1 MSQSVKQLAEQVH
14 TPVDRLLEQL
24 REAGVKATGPD
35 SMVSDADKQRLLAAL
50 RTAHGK
56 DSGTAQPARITLKRR
71 SQEELKVPAG
81 APGKSTTVNVEY
93 RKKRT
98 YVQRAATDEAAKEHL
113 SQTEQL
119 AARLS
124 AEEEARRQAQALAS
138 QAAESVLAEPVK
150 AVEKAL
156 EEAPAIT
163 AVEAQPA
170 AVAAEPVEAVS
181 AAAPLEA
188 TVEVQAPAKPE
199 AVPTPTPTAVKP
211 ETTSEVR
218 SSRPNARPEGRSEH
232 RPDARSDARPASRP
246 TGAAQDARR
255 PSAPGAR
262 PSSSPGTR
270 PPAPGGARPPA
281 PATPGGAAPARR
293 PPAAGAA
300 PGRAPAGAPARR
312 GIADEKPR
320 GSAGKVSD
328 GRGRK
333 TDYLREEEG
342 GHRGAGRRGKGNNKP
357 QAHAFEKPTAAVVHE
372 VTIPET
378 ITVADLANKMAVK
391 AVEVVKTL
399 FGMGVMAT
407 INQSIDQDTATLV
420 VEEMGHIAK
429 LQSESDIENEL
440 LASISEGDLVNRAPI
455 ITVMGHVDHGKTSL
469 LDYIRR
475 TKVASGEAGGITQH
489 IGAYHVETPKG
500 VITFLDTP
508 GHEAFSAM
516 RARGAKL
523 TDIVILMVAADDG
536 VMPTTREAINHAKA
550 AGVPMVV
557 AVNKIDKA
565 NADPDRVRNE
575 LVQLSVIPEDWGG
588 DTQFVNISAK
598 SGQGVDDLLDAILLQ
613 AEVLELKA
621 PADGTARGTVVEAS
635 LDKGRGAMAT
645 VLVRAGTLRK
655 GDIVLAGTE
664 YGRVRALLDE
674 NGKPIEA
681 AGPSIPA
688 VILGLSGTPRA
699 GDDFMVMDEERKAR
713 DMAIYRQNKAREGK
727 LATQQAAKLENIF
740 DQMKESGSATLNV
753 LVKADVQGSSE
764 AIREALVKLSTDDVK
779 VNVVASGVGGLTES
793 DINLAVTS
801 GAVVIGFNVRA
812 DGGAR
817 RVADTNGLEIR
828 YYSIIYEM
836 LDDVRQAMT
845 GLLGTEMHER
855 IIGTAEVRD
864 VFRSPKFGAVAGCR
878 VIEGSVKR
886 GNPIRV
892 LRDNVVIYTGELES
906 LRRFKDD
913 VQEVKDG
920 FECGIAVKNY
930 NDVQAGDQIECY
942 ERVQVARTL

>member
-1 MSQSVKQLAEQVH
+1 MSQTVKQLAEQVH

-24 REAGVKATGPD
+24 RDAGVSASSAD
-35 SMVSDADKQRLLAAL
+35 SIVSDADKQRLLASL
-50 RTAHGK
+50 RSAHGK
-56 DSGTAQPARITLKRR
+56 DTGTQPSRITLKRR

-98 YVQRAATDEAAKEHL
+98 YVQRGAVDEAAKEPR

-124 AEEEARRQAQALAS
+124 AEEEARRQAAALAAAE
-138 QAAESVLAEPVK
+138 QAARQEASKPDSSKAETSKPETSKPEAKVSSAESSKPAEATAPSVQETQPAPAAVETAKTPEPEAGKASKAPQRAEPVQRS
-150 AVEKAL
+150 AESA
-156 EEAPAIT
+156 APRR
-163 AVEAQPA
+163 P
-170 AVAAEPVEAVS
+170 AVS
-181 AAAPLEA
+181 P
-188 TVEVQAPAKPE
+188 
-199 AVPTPTPTAVKP
+199 
-211 ETTSEVR
+211 
-218 SSRPNARPEGRSEH
+218 
-232 RPDARSDARPASRP
+232 
-246 TGAAQDARR
+246 R
-255 PSAPGAR
+255 PSAPSQAPA
-262 PSSSPGTR
+262 PSST
-270 PPAPGGARPPA
+270 AP
-281 PATPGGAAPARR
+281 RR
-293 PPAAGAA
+293 PPAASTPA
-300 PGRAPAGAPARR
+300 PGRAPAAPARR
-312 GIADEKPR
+312 GMADEKPR
-320 GSAGKVSD
+320 GSAGKASE

-333 TDYLREEEG
+333 DYLREEEG
-342 GHRGAGRRGKGNNKP
+342 HHRGARRSKPNGKP
-357 QAHAFEKPTAAVVHE
+357 QAHAFEKPAAPVVHE

-378 ITVADLANKMAVK
+378 ITVSDLAAKMAVK
-391 AVEVVKTL
+391 AVEVVKVL

-420 VEEMGHIAK
+420 VEEMGHVAK
-429 LQSESDIENEL
+429 PQSESDVENEL
-440 LASISEGDLVNRAPI
+440 LASISEGALLSRPPI

-469 LDYIRR
+469 LDYVRR
-475 TKVASGEAGGITQH
+475 TKVAAGEAGGITQH

-536 VMPTTREAINHAKA
+536 VMPTTKEAINHAKA

-557 AVNKIDKA
+557 AVNKIDKP

-575 LVQLSVIPEDWGG
+575 LVQLSVIPEEWGG

-598 SGQGVDDLLDAILLQ
+598 TGQGVDELLDAILLQ

-621 PADGTARGTVVEAS
+621 PVEGTALGTVVEAS

-674 NGKPIEA
+674 RGKPIEA

-713 DMAIYRQNKAREGK
+713 DMAVYRQNKAREGK

-740 DQMKESGSATLNV
+740 EQMKESGSATLNV
-753 LVKADVQGSSE
+753 LVKADVQGSAE
-764 AIREALVKLSTDDVK
+764 AIRESLTKLSTDDVK

-812 DGGAR
+812 DAGAR
-817 RVADTNGLEIR
+817 RVAESNGLEIR

-864 VFRSPKFGAVAGCR
+864 VFRSPKFGAVAGCK
-878 VIEGSVKR
+878 VVEGSVKR

-892 LRDNVVIYTGELES
+892 LRDNVVIFTGELES

-913 VQEVKDG
+913 VNEVKEG

-942 ERVQVARTL
+942 ERVQIARTL

>member
-14 TPVDRLLEQL
+14 TPVNRLLEQL
-24 REAGVKATGPD
+24 REAGVQAAGPD

-50 RTAHGK
+50 RSSHGK
-56 DSGTAQPARITLKRR
+56 DSTGAQPERITLKRR

-98 YVQRAATDEAAKEHL
+98 YVQRAATDEPAKEHL
-113 SQTEQL
+113 SQSEQL

-124 AEEEARRQAQALAS
+124 AEEEARRQAQAAAR
-138 QAAESVLAEPVK
+138 QAAEPGKVQQAAPV
-150 AVEKAL
+150 
-156 EEAPAIT
+156 
-163 AVEAQPA
+163 AVEAVPVVAVTQQPSTA
-170 AVAAEPVEAVS
+170 GLEAVAALKTETVQ
-181 AAAPLEA
+181 
-188 TVEVQAPAKPE
+188 VEVQASKAEAKPE
-199 AVPTPTPTAVKP
+199 IKP
-211 ETTSEVR
+211 EIKPEVR
-218 SSRPNARPEGRSEH
+218 RDTRPVTTEGR
-232 RPDARSDARPASRP
+232 ADARPAPRP
-246 TGAAQDARR
+246 HTPSGGSGQDTRR
-255 PSAPGAR
+255 PPVSGA
-262 PSSSPGTR
+262 
-270 PPAPGGARPPA
+270 ARPPVGAA
-281 PATPGGAAPARR
+281 PRPSGSAPSGAAPARR
-293 PPAAGAA
+293 PPAGGAA

-312 GIADEKPR
+312 AGADEKPR
-320 GSAGKVSD
+320 GSAGKA
-328 GRGRK
+328 GTGGRK
-333 TDYLREEEG
+333 VDYLRADEG
-342 GHRGAGRRGKGNNKP
+342 MQRGGRRGKSQGKP
-357 QAHAFEKPTAAVVHE
+357 QAHGFEMPTAAVVHE

-391 AVEVVKTL
+391 AVEVVKAL
-399 FGMGVMAT
+399 FTMGVMAT

-420 VEEMGHIAK
+420 VEELGHIAK
-429 LQSESDIENEL
+429 PQSESDVENEL
-440 LASISEGDLVNRAPI
+440 LASISEGALVNRAPI

-475 TKVASGEAGGITQH
+475 AKVASGEAGGITQH

-536 VMPTTREAINHAKA
+536 VMPTTKEAINHAKA
-550 AGVPMVV
+550 AGVPLVV
-557 AVNKIDKA
+557 AVNKIDKP

-598 SGQGVDDLLDAILLQ
+598 SGQGVDDLLDAILIQ

-621 PADGTARGTVVEAS
+621 PVEGSARGTVIESS

-645 VLVRAGTLRK
+645 VLVRGGTLRK

-674 NGKPIEA
+674 NGKPIES

-713 DMAIYRQNKAREGK
+713 DMAMYRQTKAREGK

-740 DQMKESGSATLNV
+740 DQMKESGLATLNV
-753 LVKADVQGSSE
+753 MVKADVQGSSE
-764 AIREALVKLSTDDVK
+764 AIREALTKLSTEDVK
-779 VNVVASGVGGLTES
+779 VNVVASGVGGITES

-801 GAVVIGFNVRA
+801 GAVMIGFNVRA
-812 DGGAR
+812 DAGAR
-817 RVADTNGLEIR
+817 RVADSNGLEIR

-930 NDVQAGDQIECY
+930 NDVQPGDQIECY

>member
-24 REAGVKATGPD
+24 REAGVQATSPD

-50 RTAHGK
+50 RTSHGK
-56 DSGTAQPARITLKRR
+56 ETKGAQPERITLKRR

-98 YVQRAATDEAAKEHL
+98 YVQRAATDEPGKEHL
-113 SQTEQL
+113 SQSEQL

-124 AEEEARRQAQALAS
+124 AEEDARRQAQA
-138 QAAESVLAEPVK
+138 AAREAKAPVK
-150 AVEKAL
+150 VAEVAPVAVDAAAVNTASAQPTTQPESISTTI
-156 EEAPAIT
+156 EAPAPKVDLPVSKAADT
-163 AVEAQPA
+163 PAEAKVE
-170 AVAAEPVEAVS
+170 
-181 AAAPLEA
+181 
-188 TVEVQAPAKPE
+188 TKPE
-199 AVPTPTPTAVKP
+199 M
-211 ETTSEVR
+211 R
-218 SSRPNARPEGRSEH
+218 RDSRPATADTRSNP
-232 RPDARSDARPASRP
+232 RPDNRNDARPAPRP
-246 TGAAQDARR
+246 HSPSGSAGQDTRR
-255 PSAPGAR
+255 PA
-262 PSSSPGTR
+262 
-270 PPAPGGARPPA
+270 APGGARPPVGGA
-281 PATPGGAAPARR
+281 PRPSGSAPSGAAPARR
-293 PPAAGAA
+293 PPAGGAA
-300 PGRAPAGAPARR
+300 PGRAPAGAPPRR
-312 GIADEKPR
+312 SGAGADEKPR
-320 GSAGKVSD
+320 GSAGKA
-328 GRGRK
+328 GAGGRK
-333 TDYLREEEG
+333 VDYLRADEG
-342 GHRGAGRRGKGNNKP
+342 VHRGGGRRGKPQGKP
-357 QAHAFEKPTAAVVHE
+357 QAHGFEMPTAAVVHE
-372 VTIPET
+372 VSIPET

-399 FGMGVMAT
+399 FTMGVMAT

-429 LQSESDIENEL
+429 QQSESDIEDEL
-440 LASISEGDLVNRAPI
+440 LASIPEGALINRAPI

-475 TKVASGEAGGITQH
+475 AKVASGEAGGITQH

-536 VMPTTREAINHAKA
+536 VMPTTKEAINHAKA
-550 AGVPMVV
+550 AGVPLVV
-557 AVNKIDKA
+557 AVNKIDKP

-575 LVQLSVIPEDWGG
+575 LVQLSVIPEEWGG

-598 SGQGVDDLLDAILLQ
+598 SGQGVDDLLDAILIQ

-621 PADGTARGTVVEAS
+621 PIEGMARGTVIESS

-645 VLVRAGTLRK
+645 VLVRGGTLRK

-674 NGKPIEA
+674 NGKPIES

-699 GDDFMVMDEERKAR
+699 GDDFMVLDEERKAR
-713 DMAIYRQNKAREGK
+713 DMAMYRQTKAREGK
-727 LATQQAAKLENIF
+727 LATQQAAKLGDMF
-740 DQMKESGSATLNV
+740 DQMKASGLATLNV
-753 LVKADVQGSSE
+753 MVKADVQGSSE
-764 AIREALVKLSTDDVK
+764 AIREALTKLSTDDVK
-779 VNVVASGVGGLTES
+779 VNVVASGVGGITES

-801 GAVVIGFNVRA
+801 GAVMIGFNVRA

>member
-14 TPVDRLLEQL
+14 TPIDRLLEQL
-24 REAGVKATGPD
+24 RDAGVQATGPE
-35 SMVSDADKQRLLAAL
+35 SIVSDSDKQRLLAAL
-50 RTAHGK
+50 RTSHGK
-56 DSGTAQPARITLKRR
+56 DSTGAQPARITLKRR

-98 YVQRAATDEAAKEHL
+98 YVQRAATDEPVKEHV
-113 SQTEQL
+113 SQSEQL

-124 AEEEARRQAQALAS
+124 AEEEARRLAQAAAL
-138 QAAESVLAEPVK
+138 QAAAPAKEPAKDSAKPIEAASVVSEVAPTPVVAATQQASVASSGAEQPQV
-150 AVEKAL
+150 AAPTQEKA
-156 EEAPAIT
+156 ESKPEAPADVRRDT
-163 AVEAQPA
+163 RPATTEAR
-170 AVAAEPVEAVS
+170 
-181 AAAPLEA
+181 
-188 TVEVQAPAKPE
+188 TDH
-199 AVPTPTPTAVKP
+199 
-211 ETTSEVR
+211 
-218 SSRPNARPEGRSEH
+218 RPSARP
-232 RPDARSDARPASRP
+232 DNRSDARPDNRP
-246 TGAAQDARR
+246 APRPHTPSSGAGQDTRR
-255 PSAPGAR
+255 PPAGNAAR
-262 PSSSPGTR
+262 PSGA
-270 PPAPGGARPPA
+270 APS
-281 PATPGGAAPARR
+281 GAAPARR
-293 PPAAGAA
+293 PPAGGAA
-300 PGRAPAGAPARR
+300 PGRAPAGAPPRR
-312 GIADEKPR
+312 GAEDKPR
-320 GSAGKVSD
+320 GSAGKAGS
-328 GRGRK
+328 GGRK
-333 TDYLREEEG
+333 VDYLRADEG
-342 GHRGAGRRGKGNNKP
+342 GHRGGGRRGKAQGKP
-357 QAHAFEKPTAAVVHE
+357 QAHGFEMPTTAVVHE

-391 AVEVVKTL
+391 AVEVVKAL
-399 FGMGVMAT
+399 FSMGVMAT

-420 VEEMGHIAK
+420 VEELGHIAK
-429 LQSESDIENEL
+429 PQSESDVENEL
-440 LASISEGDLVNRAPI
+440 LASISEGALVNRAPI

-475 TKVASGEAGGITQH
+475 AKVASGEAGGITQH

-536 VMPTTREAINHAKA
+536 VMPTTKEAINHAKA
-550 AGVPMVV
+550 AGVPLVV
-557 AVNKIDKA
+557 AVNKIDKP

-575 LVQLSVIPEDWGG
+575 LVQLSVIPEEWGG

-598 SGQGVDDLLDAILLQ
+598 SGQGVDDLLDAILIQ

-621 PADGTARGTVVEAS
+621 PIEGSARGTVIESS

-645 VLVRAGTLRK
+645 VLIRGGTLRK

-674 NGKPIEA
+674 NGKPIDS

-713 DMAIYRQNKAREGK
+713 DMAMYRQTKAREGK

-740 DQMKESGSATLNV
+740 DQMKESGLATLNV
-753 LVKADVQGSSE
+753 LVKADVQGSAE
-764 AIREALVKLSTDDVK
+764 AIRESLLKLSTDDVK
-779 VNVVASGVGGLTES
+779 VNVIASGVGGLTES

-817 RVADTNGLEIR
+817 RVADSNGLEIR

-930 NDVQAGDQIECY
+930 NDVQPGDQIECY

>member
-24 REAGVKATGPD
+24 REAGVQAAGPD

-50 RTAHGK
+50 RTSHGK
-56 DSGTAQPARITLKRR
+56 GSTGAQPERITLKRR

-98 YVQRAATDEAAKEHL
+98 YVQRAATDESAKEQL
-113 SQTEQL
+113 SQSEQL

-124 AEEEARRQAQALAS
+124 AEEEARRHAQA
-138 QAAESVLAEPVK
+138 AAQHAAEPVK
-150 AVEKAL
+150 TDKIAPVVL
-156 EEAPAIT
+156 EAAPAV
-163 AVEAQPA
+163 AVIQQPSTPTQEQSEQEKV
-170 AVAAEPVEAVS
+170 AVPKAEAVQ
-181 AAAPLEA
+181 
-188 TVEVQAPAKPE
+188 VDVQVNKAEAKPE
-199 AVPTPTPTAVKP
+199 INPEVKP
-211 ETTSEVR
+211 KAEIKPEVR
-218 SSRPNARPEGRSEH
+218 RDTRPATTEGRS
-232 RPDARSDARPASRP
+232 DSRPAPR
-246 TGAAQDARR
+246 
-255 PSAPGAR
+255 SAPA
-262 PSSSPGTR
+262 GT
-270 PPAPGGARPPA
+270 GQD
-281 PATPGGAAPARR
+281 TRR
-293 PPAAGAA
+293 PPASGGVRPPVGGALRPSGSLPSGAAPTRRPPAGGAA
-300 PGRAPAGAPARR
+300 PGRAPAGAPPRR
-312 GIADEKPR
+312 AGAEEKPR
-320 GSAGKVSD
+320 GSAGKAGS
-328 GRGRK
+328 GGRK
-333 TDYLREEEG
+333 VDYLRADEA
-342 GHRGAGRRGKGNNKP
+342 GHRGGGRRGKPQGKP
-357 QAHAFEKPTAAVVHE
+357 QAHGFEMPTAAVVHE

-391 AVEVVKTL
+391 AVEVVKAL
-399 FGMGVMAT
+399 FTMGVMAT

-420 VEEMGHIAK
+420 VEELGHIAK
-429 LQSESDIENEL
+429 PQSESDVENEL
-440 LASISEGDLVNRAPI
+440 LASISEGALVTRAPI

-475 TKVASGEAGGITQH
+475 AKVASGEAGGITQH

-536 VMPTTREAINHAKA
+536 VMPTTKEAINHAKA
-550 AGVPMVV
+550 AGVPLVV

-598 SGQGVDDLLDAILLQ
+598 TGQGVDDLLDAILIQ

-621 PADGTARGTVVEAS
+621 PIEGSARGTVIESS

-645 VLVRAGTLRK
+645 VLVRGGTLRK

-674 NGKPIEA
+674 NGKSIES

-713 DMAIYRQNKAREGK
+713 DMAMYRQTKAREGK

-740 DQMKESGSATLNV
+740 DQMKESGLATLNV

-764 AIREALVKLSTDDVK
+764 AIRDALTKLSTEDVK
-779 VNVVASGVGGLTES
+779 VNVVASGVGGITES
-793 DINLAVTS
+793 DINLAVAS
-801 GAVVIGFNVRA
+801 SAVVIGFNVRA

-817 RVADTNGLEIR
+817 RVADSNGLEIR

>member
-35 SMVSDADKQRLLAAL
+35 SMVSDSDKQRLLAAL

-56 DSGTAQPARITLKRR
+56 DSGAAQPARITLKRR

-98 YVQRAATDEAAKEHL
+98 YVQRTPAEDAAREAL

-124 AEEEARRQAQALAS
+124 AEEEARRQAQAAAQ
-138 QAAESVLAEPVK
+138 QAAQSVA
-150 AVEKAL
+150 
-156 EEAPAIT
+156 
-163 AVEAQPA
+163 
-170 AVAAEPVEAVS
+170 PVEAVIKETEPAKPAES
-181 AAAPLEA
+181 APVIPVVETAQEVMAANVAANAPTEA
-188 TVEVQAPAKPE
+188 SVPAKAPAKEIPE
-199 AVPTPTPTAVKP
+199 PVASKP
-211 ETTSEVR
+211 EPRAEAR
-218 SSRPNARPEGRSEH
+218 SMAPAERLESRPAAKPPVGKPPVKSAATPGHDTRRPPASG
-232 RPDARSDARPASRP
+232 ARPAS
-246 TGAAQDARR
+246 GAA
-255 PSAPGAR
+255 AR
-262 PSSSPGTR
+262 PSGA
-270 PPAPGGARPPA
+270 APGGS
-281 PATPGGAAPARR
+281 AAPSRR
-293 PPAAGAA
+293 PPAGGAV
-300 PGRAPAGAPARR
+300 PGRAPAGAPPRR
-312 GIADEKPR
+312 AVADEKPR
-320 GSAGKVSD
+320 GSAGKASD
-328 GRGRK
+328 SRGRK
-333 TDYLREEEG
+333 ADYLREEEG
-342 GHRGAGRRGKGNNKP
+342 GHRGAGRRGKGQGKP

-372 VTIPET
+372 VSIPET

-429 LQSESDIENEL
+429 PQSESDLENEL
-440 LASISEGDLVNRAPI
+440 LASVSEGALQARAPI

-536 VMPTTREAINHAKA
+536 VMPTTKEAINHAKA
-550 AGVPMVV
+550 AGVPLVV
-557 AVNKIDKA
+557 AVNKIDKP

-575 LVQLSVIPEDWGG
+575 LVQLSVIPEEWGG

-598 SGQGVDDLLDAILLQ
+598 TGLGVDDLLDAILIQ

-621 PADGTARGTVVEAS
+621 PVEGTARGTVIESS

-645 VLVRAGTLRK
+645 VLVRGGTLRK

-674 NGKPIEA
+674 NGKSIES

-713 DMAIYRQNKAREGK
+713 DMAMYRQAKAREGK

-753 LVKADVQGSSE
+753 LVKADVQGSAE
-764 AIREALVKLSTDDVK
+764 AIRDALVKLSTEDVK
-779 VNVVASGVGGLTES
+779 VNVVASGVGGIAES
-793 DINLAVTS
+793 DINLAVAS

-817 RVADTNGLEIR
+817 RVADSNGLEIR

-878 VIEGSVKR
+878 VVEGSVKR

-913 VQEVKDG
+913 VSEVRDG

-930 NDVQAGDQIECY
+930 NDVQPGDQIECY

>member
-24 REAGVKATGPD
+24 REAGVQAAGPD
-35 SMVSDADKQRLLAAL
+35 SMVSDGDKQRLLAAL
-50 RTAHGK
+50 RTSHGK
-56 DSGTAQPARITLKRR
+56 GSTGAQPERITLKRR

-98 YVQRAATDEAAKEHL
+98 YVQRAATDEPAKEHL
-113 SQTEQL
+113 SQSEQL

-124 AEEEARRQAQALAS
+124 AEEEARRHAQA
-138 QAAESVLAEPVK
+138 AALHAAEPVK
-150 AVEKAL
+150 ADKVAPVEL
-156 EEAPAIT
+156 EAAPVVTATQQPSTPKQEKSEQEKFSAPKDEAP
-163 AVEAQPA
+163 Q
-170 AVAAEPVEAVS
+170 
-181 AAAPLEA
+181 
-188 TVEVQAPAKPE
+188 VEVQANKAEAKPE
-199 AVPTPTPTAVKP
+199 VKP
-211 ETTSEVR
+211 KAEIKPEVR
-218 SSRPNARPEGRSEH
+218 RDTRPATTEGRTDSRPAPRSNA
-232 RPDARSDARPASRP
+232 P
-246 TGAAQDARR
+246 TGTGQDTR
-255 PSAPGAR
+255 
-262 PSSSPGTR
+262 R
-270 PPAPGGARPPA
+270 PPAPGGARPPVGGA
-281 PATPGGAAPARR
+281 PRPSGSAPSSAAPARR
-293 PPAAGAA
+293 PPAGGAA
-300 PGRAPAGAPARR
+300 PGRAPAGAPPRR
-312 GIADEKPR
+312 AGADEKPR
-320 GSAGKVSD
+320 GSAGKA
-328 GRGRK
+328 GTGGRK
-333 TDYLREEEG
+333 VDYLRADEG
-342 GHRGAGRRGKGNNKP
+342 GSRGGGRRGKPQGKP
-357 QAHAFEKPTAAVVHE
+357 QAHGFEMPTAAVVHE

-391 AVEVVKTL
+391 AVEVVKAL
-399 FGMGVMAT
+399 FTMGVMAT

-420 VEEMGHIAK
+420 VEELGHIAK
-429 LQSESDIENEL
+429 PQSESDVENEL
-440 LASISEGDLVNRAPI
+440 LASISEGALVTRAPI

-475 TKVASGEAGGITQH
+475 AKVASGEAGGITQH
-489 IGAYHVETPKG
+489 IGAYHVQTPKG

-536 VMPTTREAINHAKA
+536 VMPTTKEAINHAKA
-550 AGVPMVV
+550 AGVPLVV

-598 SGQGVDDLLDAILLQ
+598 SGQGVDDLLDAILIQ

-621 PADGTARGTVVEAS
+621 PIEGSARGTVIESS

-645 VLVRAGTLRK
+645 VLVRGGTLRK

-674 NGKPIEA
+674 NGKSIES

-713 DMAIYRQNKAREGK
+713 DMAMYRQTKAREGK

-740 DQMKESGSATLNV
+740 DQMKESGLATLNV

-764 AIREALVKLSTDDVK
+764 AIRDALIKLSTEDVK
-779 VNVVASGVGGLTES
+779 VNVVASGVGGITES

-801 GAVVIGFNVRA
+801 SAVVIGFNVRA

-817 RVADTNGLEIR
+817 RVADSNGLEIR

-913 VQEVKDG
+913 VSEVKDG

-930 NDVQAGDQIECY
+930 NDVQPGDQIECY

>member
-24 REAGVKATGPD
+24 REAGVKASGPD
-35 SMVSDADKQRLLAAL
+35 AIISDADKQRLLAAL

-56 DSGTAQPARITLKRR
+56 DAAGAQPARITLKRR

-98 YVQRAATDEAAKEHL
+98 YVQRAATDEAPKEHV

-119 AARLS
+119 AARLR
-124 AEEEARRQAQALAS
+124 AEEEARRQAQAAVQQ
-138 QAAESVLAEPVK
+138 QAVVEAEKTPDK
-150 AVEKAL
+150 AVEA
-156 EEAPAIT
+156 APS
-163 AVEAQPA
+163 AVEKIEPAKLAEVVPTAQQPAPTA
-170 AVAAEPVEAVS
+170 AVAEPAKTAKPAVTAEA
-181 AAAPLEA
+181 
-188 TVEVQAPAKPE
+188 APAKPSAPKADVAQPRPQTRTE
-199 AVPTPTPTAVKP
+199 ARS
-211 ETTSEVR
+211 ETRTEVR
-218 SSRPNARPEGRSEH
+218 T
-232 RPDARSDARPASRP
+232 DARPAQRAP
-246 TGAAQDARR
+246 GAGQDARR
-255 PSAPGAR
+255 PSAPAPR
-262 PSSSPGTR
+262 PS
-270 PPAPGGARPPA
+270 PASA
-281 PATPGGAAPARR
+281 PAAAAPARR
-293 PPAAGAA
+293 PPAGGAA
-300 PGRAPAGAPARR
+300 PGRAPAAAPARR
-312 GIADEKPR
+312 GMADEKPR
-320 GSAGKVSD
+320 GSAGKANEN
-328 GRGRK
+328 RGRK
-333 TDYLREEEG
+333 TDFLREEEG
-342 GHRGAGRRGKGNNKP
+342 GYRGGARRGGKGNSKP

-372 VTIPET
+372 VSIPET

-407 INQSIDQDTATLV
+407 INQSIDQDTAILV

-429 LQSESDIENEL
+429 PQSESDVENEL
-440 LASISEGDLVNRAPI
+440 LASISEGALVNRAPI

-536 VMPTTREAINHAKA
+536 VMPTTREAINHARA

-557 AVNKIDKA
+557 AVNKIDKP

-621 PADGTARGTVVEAS
+621 PAEGTARGTVVEAS

-674 NGKPIEA
+674 NGKPIES

-753 LVKADVQGSSE
+753 LVKADVQGSAE
-764 AIREALVKLSTDDVK
+764 AIRESLVKLSTEDVK

-817 RVADTNGLEIR
+817 RVAESNGLEIR

-836 LDDVRQAMT
+836 LDDVKQAMT

-864 VFRSPKFGAVAGCR
+864 VFRSPKFGAVAGCK

-930 NDVQAGDQIECY
+930 NDVQTGDQIECY

>member
-24 REAGVKATGPD
+24 REAGVKAAGPD

-50 RTAHGK
+50 RTSHGK
-56 DSGTAQPARITLKRR
+56 DSTGAQPARITLKRR

-98 YVQRAATDEAAKEHL
+98 YVQRAATEEPAKGPV
-113 SQTEQL
+113 SQSEQL

-124 AEEEARRQAQALAS
+124 AEEEARRLAQAAARPAPEPIKVQETEPAPAAPVLEAAPKS
-138 QAAESVLAEPVK
+138 VVIAAEQPATAKKDETSAPKVELAQ
-150 AVEKAL
+150 
-156 EEAPAIT
+156 
-163 AVEAQPA
+163 VEAQPK
-170 AVAAEPVEAVS
+170 
-181 AAAPLEA
+181 
-188 TVEVQAPAKPE
+188 VEVKPEMKPEAKPVAKPVAKPE
-199 AVPTPTPTAVKP
+199 
-211 ETTSEVR
+211 VR
-218 SSRPNARPEGRSEH
+218 RDTRPAAA
-232 RPDARSDARPASRP
+232 DARSDTRPAPRS
-246 TGAAQDARR
+246 GAPSGAGQDARR
-255 PSAPGAR
+255 PAAP
-262 PSSSPGTR
+262 S
-270 PPAPGGARPPA
+270 ARPPVGGA
-281 PATPGGAAPARR
+281 PRPSGSAPSGAAPARR
-293 PPAAGAA
+293 PPAGGGGAA
-300 PGRAPAGAPARR
+300 PGRAPAGAPPRR
-312 GIADEKPR
+312 AAADEKPR
-320 GSAGKVSD
+320 GSAGKAGS
-328 GRGRK
+328 GGRK
-333 TDYLREEEG
+333 VDYLRADEG
-342 GHRGAGRRGKGNNKP
+342 GQRGGGRRGKPQGKP
-357 QAHAFEKPTAAVVHE
+357 QAHGFEMPTAAVVRE

-399 FGMGVMAT
+399 FSMGVMAT

-420 VEEMGHIAK
+420 VEELGHIAK
-429 LQSESDIENEL
+429 PQSESDVENEL
-440 LASISEGDLVNRAPI
+440 LASISEGALVNRAPI

-475 TKVASGEAGGITQH
+475 AKVASGEAGGITQH

-536 VMPTTREAINHAKA
+536 VMPTTKEAINHAKA
-550 AGVPMVV
+550 AGVPLVV
-557 AVNKIDKA
+557 AVNKIDKP

-575 LVQLSVIPEDWGG
+575 LVQLSVIPEEWGG

-598 SGQGVDDLLDAILLQ
+598 SGQGVDDLLDAILIQ

-621 PADGTARGTVVEAS
+621 PIEGSARGTVIESS

-645 VLVRAGTLRK
+645 VLVRGGTLRK

-674 NGKPIEA
+674 NGKSIDS

-713 DMAIYRQNKAREGK
+713 DMAMYRQTKAREGK
-727 LATQQAAKLENIF
+727 LATQQASKLENIF

-753 LVKADVQGSSE
+753 LVKSDVQGSSE
-764 AIREALVKLSTDDVK
+764 AIRDALVKLSTEDVK
-779 VNVVASGVGGLTES
+779 VNVVASGVGGITES

-801 GAVVIGFNVRA
+801 SAVVIGFNVRA

-817 RVADTNGLEIR
+817 RVADSNGLEIR

-913 VQEVKDG
+913 VAEVKDG

-930 NDVQAGDQIECY
+930 NDVQPGDQIECY

>member
-35 SMVSDADKQRLLAAL
+35 SKVSDADKQRLLAAL

-98 YVQRAATDEAAKEHL
+98 YVQRAATDEAAKGHV
-113 SQTEQL
+113 SQAEQL

-138 QAAESVLAEPVK
+138 QAAEPVQALPVK

-156 EEAPAIT
+156 EEVPAIS

-170 AVAAEPVEAVS
+170 ALAAEAVEAVS
-181 AAAPLEA
+181 AAAPLETA
-188 TVEVQAPAKPE
+188 VEVQTPAKPE
-199 AVPTPTPTAVKP
+199 AVSAQASIKA
-211 ETTSEVR
+211 ETTSEAR
-218 SSRPNARPEGRSEH
+218 TSRPNARPEGRSDQ
-232 RPDARSDARPASRP
+232 RADARSDARPAPRS

-255 PSAPGAR
+255 PSTPGAR
-262 PSSSPGTR
+262 PSSAPGTR
-270 PPAPGGARPPA
+270 PSAPGGARPA
-281 PATPGGAAPARR
+281 PATPSGTAPARR

-312 GIADEKPR
+312 GMADEKPR
-320 GSAGKVSD
+320 GSAGKASD

-420 VEEMGHIAK
+420 VEEMGHVAK

-621 PADGTARGTVVEAS
+621 PAEGTARGTVVEAS

-645 VLVRAGTLRK
+645 VLVRGGTLRK

-764 AIREALVKLSTDDVK
+764 AIRESLVKLSTDDVK

-817 RVADTNGLEIR
+817 RVADANGLEIR

>member
-24 REAGVKATGPD
+24 REAGVQAAGPD
-35 SMVSDADKQRLLAAL
+35 SMVSDSDKQRLLAAL
-50 RTAHGK
+50 RTSHGK
-56 DSGTAQPARITLKRR
+56 NSTGAQPERITLKRR

-98 YVQRAATDEAAKEHL
+98 YVQRAATDEPVKEQL
-113 SQTEQL
+113 SQSEQL

-124 AEEEARRQAQALAS
+124 AEEEARRQAQA
-138 QAAESVLAEPVK
+138 AALHAAEPVK
-150 AVEKAL
+150 AV
-156 EEAPAIT
+156 
-163 AVEAQPA
+163 
-170 AVAAEPVEAVS
+170 PVV
-181 AAAPLEA
+181 
-188 TVEVQAPAKPE
+188 PE
-199 AVPTPTPTAVKP
+199 AVPVVTATQQPSTPEQEKAGQDEVAAPKTEAVQVEVQTNKAEAKPEIKPEVKP
-211 ETTSEVR
+211 EVKPEPKSEAKPKAEIKPEVR
-218 SSRPNARPEGRSEH
+218 RDARPAATE
-232 RPDARSDARPASRP
+232 ARSDARPASRP
-246 TGAAQDARR
+246 NAPAGAGQDTR
-255 PSAPGAR
+255 
-262 PSSSPGTR
+262 R
-270 PPAPGGARPPA
+270 PPASGGARPPVGGA
-281 PATPGGAAPARR
+281 QRPSGSAPGGAAPARR
-293 PPAAGAA
+293 SPAGGAA
-300 PGRAPAGAPARR
+300 PGRAPEGRAPAGAPPRR
-312 GIADEKPR
+312 AGADEKPR
-320 GSAGKVSD
+320 GSAGKAGTS
-328 GRGRK
+328 GRK
-333 TDYLREEEG
+333 VDYLRADEG
-342 GHRGAGRRGKGNNKP
+342 VHRGGGRRGKPQGKP
-357 QAHAFEKPTAAVVHE
+357 QAHGFEMPTAAVVRE

-399 FGMGVMAT
+399 FTMGVMAT

-429 LQSESDIENEL
+429 PQSESDVENEL
-440 LASISEGDLVNRAPI
+440 LASISEGALVNRAPI

-475 TKVASGEAGGITQH
+475 AKVASGEAGGITQH

-536 VMPTTREAINHAKA
+536 VMPTTKEAINHAKA
-550 AGVPMVV
+550 AGVPLVV

-575 LVQLSVIPEDWGG
+575 LVQLSVIPEEWGG

-598 SGQGVDDLLDAILLQ
+598 SGQGVDDLLDAILIQ

-621 PADGTARGTVVEAS
+621 PIEGMARGTVIESS

-645 VLVRAGTLRK
+645 VLVRGGTLRK

-674 NGKPIEA
+674 NGKSIES

-713 DMAIYRQNKAREGK
+713 DMAMYRQTKAREGK

-740 DQMKESGSATLNV
+740 DQMKESGLATLNV
-753 LVKADVQGSSE
+753 MVKADVQGSSE
-764 AIREALVKLSTDDVK
+764 AIREALTKLSTEDVK
-779 VNVVASGVGGLTES
+779 VNVVASGVGGITES

-801 GAVVIGFNVRA
+801 GAVMIGFNVRA

-817 RVADTNGLEIR
+817 RVADSNGLEIR

-864 VFRSPKFGAVAGCR
+864 VFRSPKFGAVAGCK

-892 LRDNVVIYTGELES
+892 LRDNVVIYSGELES

-930 NDVQAGDQIECY
+930 NDVQPGDQIECY

>member
-1 MSQSVKQLAEQVH
+1 V
-14 TPVDRLLEQL
+14 
-24 REAGVKATGPD
+24 
-35 SMVSDADKQRLLAAL
+35 
-50 RTAHGK
+50 
-56 DSGTAQPARITLKRR
+56 
-71 SQEELKVPAG
+71 
-81 APGKSTTVNVEY
+81 
-93 RKKRT
+93 
-98 YVQRAATDEAAKEHL
+98 
-113 SQTEQL
+113 
-119 AARLS
+119 
-124 AEEEARRQAQALAS
+124 
-138 QAAESVLAEPVK
+138 
-150 AVEKAL
+150 
-156 EEAPAIT
+156 
-163 AVEAQPA
+163 
-170 AVAAEPVEAVS
+170 
-181 AAAPLEA
+181 
-188 TVEVQAPAKPE
+188 
-199 AVPTPTPTAVKP
+199 
-211 ETTSEVR
+211 
-218 SSRPNARPEGRSEH
+218 
-232 RPDARSDARPASRP
+232 
-246 TGAAQDARR
+246 
-255 PSAPGAR
+255 
-262 PSSSPGTR
+262 
-270 PPAPGGARPPA
+270 
-281 PATPGGAAPARR
+281 
-293 PPAAGAA
+293 
-300 PGRAPAGAPARR
+300 
-312 GIADEKPR
+312 
-320 GSAGKVSD
+320 
-328 GRGRK
+328 
-333 TDYLREEEG
+333 DYLRADEA
-342 GHRGAGRRGKGNNKP
+342 GHRGGGRRGKPQGKP
-357 QAHAFEKPTAAVVHE
+357 QAHGFEMPTAAVVHE

-391 AVEVVKTL
+391 AVEVVKAL
-399 FGMGVMAT
+399 FTMGVMAT

-420 VEEMGHIAK
+420 VEELGHIAK
-429 LQSESDIENEL
+429 PQSESDVENEL
-440 LASISEGDLVNRAPI
+440 LASISEGALVTRAPI

-475 TKVASGEAGGITQH
+475 AKVASGEAGGITQH

-536 VMPTTREAINHAKA
+536 VMPTTKEAINHAKA
-550 AGVPMVV
+550 AGVPLVV

-598 SGQGVDDLLDAILLQ
+598 TGQGVDDLLDAILIQ

-621 PADGTARGTVVEAS
+621 PIEGSARGTVIESS

-645 VLVRAGTLRK
+645 VLVRGGTLRK

-674 NGKPIEA
+674 NGKSIES

-713 DMAIYRQNKAREGK
+713 DMAMYRQTKAREGK

-740 DQMKESGSATLNV
+740 DQMKESGLATLNV

-764 AIREALVKLSTDDVK
+764 AIRDALTKLSTEDVK
-779 VNVVASGVGGLTES
+779 VNVVASGVGGITES
-793 DINLAVTS
+793 DINLAVAS
-801 GAVVIGFNVRA
+801 SAVVIGFNVRA

-817 RVADTNGLEIR
+817 RVADSNGLEIR